1 MIKFIYVISGEREK
15 IVGLEKNMNFTVDSN
30 KVQSG
35 QLITEHVQ
43 SLIDKC
49 SESGGGEIIF
59 PQGEYVLS
67 TVFLKSNVTVVLN
80 EGALLLGSLNF
91 DDYRFDEPVD
101 YPLYQ
106 DASHSFFHCS
116 MFVGEHVENVSIVGK
131 GKIDM
136 RSIWDDE
143 NKRNMHH
150 RGPKTIA
157 LKYCNN
163 VFIRDISIYNTTD
176 LAVYFAG
183 CENVEIDGVKMRVYI
198 DGISPDCSKNV
209 IIRNCDVESGDDG
222 IVFKSSY
229 TLNKLD
235 ICKNILVENCKVKS
249 RCSAIKF
256 GTETNG
262 GFEDIRIKN
271 IDIRETRITGIA
283 IESVDGA
290 ILNNIYISDVTM
302 KNVAAPLFI
311 HLGNRLRAP
320 EGTKVGSINNVT
332 IENVTAEGPY
342 VPYEAIEMNY
352 DSFIKRSKI
361 QYPWT
366 SVVAEKSE
374 IEKNQAKS
382 WQTTSNVC
390 GLRDTPL
397 KNIVLRNIKLK
408 LDGGCE
414 KFDPIVPEKADGYP
428 EVYVYGKVLPA
439 KGIYFRYIDGLTLD
453 GVEID
458 TYRKDVREAFVFEQ
472 VKNCKII

>member
-1 MIKFIYVISGEREK
+1 MKFKKVRLSIK
-15 IVGLEKNMNFTVDSN
+15 MNFTVDAS
-30 KVQSG
+30 KVPAG
-35 QLITEHVQ
+35 QLITEEVQ
-43 SLIDKC
+43 RLIDEC
-49 SESGGGEIIF
+49 SKTGGGEVIF
-59 PQGEYVLS
+59 PKGEYVLS
-67 TVFLKSNVTVVLN
+67 TVFLKSNVTVVLS

-91 DDYRFDEPVD
+91 DDYRFDESVD

-116 MFVGEHVENVSIVGK
+116 MFVGIDIENVSIIGN

-136 RSIWDDE
+136 RSIWDED

-150 RGPKTIA
+150 RGAKSIA
-157 LKYCNN
+157 LKNCNN
-163 VFIRDISIYNTTD
+163 VFIRDIGIYNTTD
-176 LAVYFAG
+176 LAIYFAG

-290 ILNNIYISDVTM
+290 VLNNIYISDITM

-311 HLGNRLRAP
+311 HLGDRMRAP
-320 EGTKVGSINNVT
+320 EGTEVGEINNVT

-342 VPYEAIEMNY
+342 EPYEAIEMNY
-352 DSFIKRSKI
+352 VSFVKRSKI

-366 SVVAEKSE
+366 NVVPGEPCEMERRKAG
-374 IEKNQAKS
+374 A

-390 GLRDTPL
+390 GLSGKPL

-408 LDGGCE
+408 LEGGCE
-414 KFDPIVPEKADGYP
+414 AFNPVVPEKANGYP
-428 EVYVYGKVLPA
+428 EVDVFGKVVPA
-439 KGIYFRYIDGLTLD
+439 KGI
-453 GVEID
+453 
-458 TYRKDVREAFVFEQ
+458 
-472 VKNCKII
+472 